1 MNDII
6 KHNDFVRNNIM
17 KSFNNEEIVKSNSFK
32 DRLSEA
38 KKLTNTNPSEQ
49 AKQAGN
55 YKKGHVKFGG
65 YEYVIENPK
74 GSKRSGIDADGNKW
88 STTMKNTYGYF
99 LGTIGKDKDHIDV
112 FINDA
117 KDLDNFDGNIY
128 IVDQYDK
135 NNFDE
140 HKIMYGFDNKSD
152 AKNAYLSNY
161 SKGWKGLKHIT
172 GVNKVSF
179 DKWIGQSKR
188 KIKPFFEYNKQ

>member
-1 MNDII
+1 MD
-6 KHNDFVRNNIM
+6 
-17 KSFNNEEIVKSNSFK
+17 E
-32 DRLSEA
+32 L
-38 KKLTNTNPSEQ
+38 

-74 GSKRSGIDADGNKW
+74 GSKRSGVDADGNKW

-128 IVDQYDK
+128 IIDQYDK
-135 NNFDE
+135 NGFDE